1 MSRESA
7 VETLTNIENSNASRW
22 SRLLHKLF
30 SISELIQ
37 LANLLRDS
45 TAVSMDELLF
55 YVPSRFKDLSI
66 VANQLL
72 SHLPLLLVKKPN
84 CQYFVNM
91 HQVELNNP
99 KLDSIFQSTKSND
112 SVPIATAQ
120 KEKGNGRNGGRI
132 PILQTF
138 SDILMLLQN
147 SLKPAVLKPR
157 KKEGKAL

>member
-7 VETLTNIENSNASRW
+7 IETLTNIENSNASRW

-55 YVPSRFKDLSI
+55 YVPSRFKDLS
-66 VANQLL
+66 NQLL

-84 CQYFVNM
+84 CQYLVNM

-99 KLDSIFQSTKSND
+99 KLDSTFQSTKSND

>member
-55 YVPSRFKDLSI
+55 YVPSRFKDLS
-66 VANQLL
+66 NQLL

-84 CQYFVNM
+84 CQYLVNM

-99 KLDSIFQSTKSND
+99 ELDSIFQSTKCND
-112 SVPIATAQ
+112 SVPIATVQ
-120 KEKGNGRNGGRI
+120 KEKGKGQNGGRI
-132 PILQTF
+132 LILQKFLDINHVATEF
-138 SDILMLLQN
+138 IEASDF
-147 SLKPAVLKPR
+147 
-157 KKEGKAL
+157 KAE